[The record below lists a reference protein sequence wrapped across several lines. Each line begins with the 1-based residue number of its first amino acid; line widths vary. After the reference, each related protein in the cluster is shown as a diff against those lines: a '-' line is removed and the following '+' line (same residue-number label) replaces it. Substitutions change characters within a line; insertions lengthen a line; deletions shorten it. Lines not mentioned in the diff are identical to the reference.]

1 MLELRFESL
10 GENMKDKIIKL
21 YTEKSIDAN
30 SLIELMYEYLNSEH
44 ILRYLEHNKLTPDDM
59 VKVYNSVPEALRQ
72 KMTQQIINTIL
83 PFANVKYEVSFLKD
97 KDNNIIKVF

>member
-44 ILRYLEHNKLTPDDM
+44 ILKYLEQNKLTPDDI

>member
-1 MLELRFESL
+1 
-10 GENMKDKIIKL
+10 MKDKIIKL

-44 ILRYLEHNKLTPDDM
+44 ILKYLEQNKLTPDDI